1 MSQTV
6 VKEVHAL
13 KRKPILSTPMMPMV
27 LSVLDQRGKI
37 LTSYLIPQVAST
49 LLGSHHLPRL
59 KQLLKIQTPYLNPL
73 IWASMQR
80 ATVEVLSLVASTMRQ
95 PLTNNSLKRLALGGQ
110 VEASLLRRVL
120 LLQ

>member
-13 KRKPILSTPMMPMV
+13 KRKLILSTPMMPMV

-59 KQLLKIQTPYLNPL
+59 KQLLKILTPYLNPL

-80 ATVEVLSLVASTMRQ
+80 ATVEVLSLVASMMRQ
-95 PLTNNSLKRLALGGQ
+95 PLTSNSLKRLALGEQ